1 MEFIS
6 NEAAE
11 KDSDYKLVFSGDDD
25 SSDEEFFEEET
36 ESDQEFVDDFI
47 AEEEEQWES
56 FYRKLD
62 NREDYIKFSSQTRN
76 PIEVVDEEEPDFL
89 GEDDLP

>member
-11 KDSDYKLVFSGDDD
+11 EESDYKLVFSDN

-36 ESDQEFVDDFI
+36 ESDQEFIYDFN
-47 AEEEEQWES
+47 AEEEEQGES
-56 FYRKLD
+56 FYTKLD
-62 NREDYIKFSSQTRN
+62 NREDYIKFSNQTRN
-76 PIEVVDEEEPDFL
+76 PIGVVDE
-89 GEDDLP
+89 